1 MNELPTLSN
10 VNIPD
15 AMRTQTGAKVKYE
28 YDPNKQWFV
37 FRACYGREQKASDYL
52 VEDGTYVYIAKR
64 LVRKGGGLRTKY
76 DLQVLIPNLLFV
88 YTTRTKAD
96 MYIKS
101 TSAIS
106 YVTYYLNHFIT
117 DEFGNNP
124 PLTVSHREMMNFIT
138 ATCNHNEHI
147 MFVNASQVHYR
158 GGELVRVID
167 GDFRGVVGKVARVAG
182 QQRVVLSITNV
193 GLVSTAYI
201 PTAFIEPLG

>member
-15 AMRTQTGAKVKYE
+15 AMSTQTGAKVKYE
-28 YDPNKQWFV
+28 YDPDKQWFV
-37 FRACYGREQKASDYL
+37 FRASYGREQKASDYL

-64 LVRKGGGLRTKY
+64 LVRKGGGRRTEF
-76 DLQVLIPNLLFV
+76 DQQVLIPNLLFV
-88 YTTRTKAD
+88 YTTRIQAD

-106 YVTYYLNHFIT
+106 YVTYYLNHFTT
-117 DEFGNNP
+117 DELGNNP
-124 PLTVSHREMMNFIT
+124 PLTISHREMMNFIT
-138 ATCNHNEHI
+138 ATSSRNEHI
-147 MFVNASQVHYR
+147 MFVNAGQVHYR